1 MEQYLEFE
9 GYVRSLYEACI
20 RNRHA
25 DQRKAL
31 LYFERF
37 NSGEIVGLDY
47 LLVVCFEWFS
57 NHLDCA
63 IREIVLSEE
72 EFSEVD
78 SFVKAGFIED
88 FLLLVGDLVNDHILK
103 YVKKYGGSGSSVYSI
118 MASYFLG
125 SCERLSIEGKRF
137 PISTSPRGKK
147 HRGLAD
153 KNTYRSG
160 EAEWLEYAREWRL
173 ELLKMSIV
181 DLTRSYVNS
190 CKERASKARE
200 AEERKKYANE
210 AGNSISNRLEPILK
224 DAIDYISDEVSS
236 RQMEGKDVVKLL
248 SSVLTPLAKMRGE
261 LKDGIEITSNNVF
274 YKLTQAAENERM
286 NSLMADVSMIDGF
299 VSSQIEGNHIRLL
312 EEME

>member
-9 GYVRSLYEACI
+9 SHVRSLYRACI
-20 RNRHA
+20 KKKKA
-25 DQRKAL
+25 DQQKEL

-37 NSGEIVGLDY
+37 NSGDIVGLDH

-57 NHLDCA
+57 DHLACA
-63 IREIVLSEE
+63 IREIVLSGE
-72 EFSEVD
+72 EFTEVD

-103 YVKKYGGSGSSVYSI
+103 YVKKYSGPGTSVYNVI
-118 MASYFLG
+118 ASYFLG
-125 SCERLSIEGKRF
+125 SCELSVVKEGL
-137 PISTSPRGKK
+137 P
-147 HRGLAD
+147 D
-153 KNTYRSG
+153 ENTYRCG
-160 EAEWLEYAREWRL
+160 EAEWLEYGREWRL

-181 DLTRSYVNS
+181 DLTRQYVHS

-200 AEERKKYANE
+200 AEEKKKYVNE

-274 YKLTQAAENERM
+274 YKLTQAAEM
-286 NSLMADVSMIDGF
+286 VDGSSISMIDGF
-299 VSSQIEGNHIRLL
+299 VASQIEGNHSKLL